1 MCDKKIT
8 AVRGID
14 PQLWRRVKAA
24 AVLGGQTLGQWLT
37 AAVTAHLEAT
47 GHREDER

>member
-1 MCDKKIT
+1 MDGVD
-8 AVRGID
+8 AR
-14 PQLWRRVKAA
+14 LWARAKAA
-24 AVLGGQTLGQWLT
+24 AALGGQTLRQWLT